1 MADPVPLSWSGGWRP
16 VAAHQRPLC
25 RRYAAVVLRRTAVP
39 VEAPEGVILQALRW
53 AVGCLSNGE
62 LELLGVWIVPHG
74 SVTVPIL
81 PVADLNVRGVVE
93 IGIGV
98 GTAGEIGQTPANS
111 FPRVRNVA
119 SVEQILE
126 SVLASVPPRYRLEV
140 SRHLRAAADAAT
152 QEAGLSQLAEFQG
165 SRLGER
171 YPEVVRH
178 WSDALAGFEPIYRLH
193 PRLRGLVRSADRTAA
208 DMRERLTRAILRHGP
223 FVDSDA
229 ALAFVADT
237 LLRTEQRL
245 DRARAAALAARQA
258 AQASVAAGPAPHS
271 LAVPT
276 LA

>member
-1 MADPVPLSWSGGWRP
+1 MCSVEKWL
-16 VAAHQRPLC
+16 VRPLC
-25 RRYAAVVLRRTAVP
+25 RRYVAVVLSTSLIPFRGSTGRPRAVRWALGSLIDGE
-39 VEAPEGVILQALRW
+39 VEVLGAWPTESESGPAPELMFGELQA
-53 AVGCLSNGE
+53 
-62 LELLGVWIVPHG
+62 
-74 SVTVPIL
+74 
-81 PVADLNVRGVVE
+81 RGAE
-93 IGIGV
+93 FIRFGV
-98 GTAGEIGQTPANS
+98 GHLVGVEDEFTRLFGHGD
-111 FPRVRNVA
+111 VVA
-119 SVEQILE
+119 SIECELE